1 LTSVRRR
8 DFGRPSV
15 FSLLVHGLGTNRGRP
30 DFERLTSIDDP
41 ESFLWEVLPHAARS
55 FAASIAFLPEDQA
68 RAAAVAYSYCRILDT
83 YEDLITDPVEA
94 RKALDGFAGRF
105 GAEWPGP
112 APLVERELARSERD
126 RVYLVMIDRIELI
139 DRVFAQLPELTK
151 TRIAGLV
158 AEMSS
163 GMVWSTET
171 FARQDGVL
179 ADREQL
185 ARYCRNVI
193 GGPVLFML
201 EQVGGRNLS
210 EGSKED
216 ALEASEMIQL
226 ANVTRDIE
234 SDLSRGIA
242 YHPALAPHLGRSG
255 FEPEVAPVVREVRE
269 NFISIALGQAPAYR
283 RMFEDLD
290 LADSARVR
298 GAAVVM
304 LLFTDLHYRG
314 CAVRAGCSSWSGPKD
329 GLQVIVGAL
338 PSVLS
343 RNAAVRKVRRVERD
357 FTSAARW
364 IGATASGLEVP

>member
-1 LTSVRRR
+1 MTPVRRR
-8 DFGRPSV
+8 GSGRPTAL
-15 FSLLVHGLGTNRGRP
+15 SLLVHGLGTDRGSP
-30 DFERLTSIDDP
+30 DFERLGTVEEP

-55 FAASIAFLPEDQA
+55 FAVSIAFLPEDQA

-83 YEDLITDPVEA
+83 YEDLVPDAGESSDSLLA
-94 RKALDGFAGRF
+94 FAGRF
-105 GAEWPGP
+105 GKGIPGP
-112 APLVERELARSERD
+112 APPLAPEHPIGERD
-126 RVYLVMIDRIELI
+126 RVYLLMIERIGLI
-139 DRVFAQLPELTK
+139 DEVFLGLPESVRSK
-151 TRIAGLV
+151 IEELV
-158 AEMSS
+158 SDMAA

-171 FARQDGVL
+171 FEKQDGVL

-201 EQVGGRNLS
+201 EQVGGRHLS
-210 EGSKED
+210 ESSRED

-234 SDLSRGIA
+234 TDLARGIA
-242 YHPALAPHLGRSG
+242 YHPALAPHLGSSG
-255 FEPEVAPVVREVRE
+255 FEPDVAPVVREVRE
-269 NFISIALGQAPAYR
+269 GFISIALGQAPAYR

-298 GAAVVM
+298 GAAVAM

-314 CAVRAGCSSWSGPKD
+314 CAIKAGCNTWSGPRD
-329 GLQVIVGAL
+329 GLQVIIGAL

-343 RNAAVRKVRRVERD
+343 KNAAVRTVRRVERD

-364 IGATASGLEVP
+364 IGRTTPRFQSP